1 MALTYQPAITY
12 EHTQDTASD
21 TWVIQHKLNL
31 YPVIDVLV
39 DYGGQRQKIIPSSVE
54 YTSSMIC
61 TVTFTE
67 PFTGVATV
75 A

>member
-1 MALTYQPAITY
+1 MALSYQPARTY
-12 EHTQDTASD
+12 EHTQDTAAS
-21 TWVIQHKLNL
+21 TWVIPHKLNL

-39 DYGGQRQKIIPSSVE
+39 DYDGQRQKIIPASVE
-54 YTSSMIC
+54 YTSSMVC